1 MGHNGIAL
9 KKYKPSRLLLVM
21 DQVFSNYGCRVWF
34 MVFNATL
41 GKLSGILPVM
51 VFFEAVVAVIV
62 W

>member
-1 MGHNGIAL
+1 
-9 KKYKPSRLLLVM
+9 M
-21 DQVFSNYGCRVWF
+21 DFK
-34 MVFNATL
+34 